1 MDTPEEQAWA
11 PCHLGAT
18 FRETFRLF
26 GRHPLSIL
34 LIGCLPWIAVD
45 AVAAFLGVG
54 ALGWEELNQGFPAAL
69 KRPLLRWALYLL
81 VTTFA
86 VSPLVEGALTQALS
100 EAYIQPSLSIRRAY
114 RRAFRRWGALMGIH
128 LLVGCLCVGIF
139 AGVAGG
145 AYLLAFFLLPESW
158 QTWKPFMAVSGG
170 TIISVVYWL
179 RWSLVVPVVFLEGM
193 SPGQALARS
202 RELTQGYRLP
212 IFGVVVV
219 GTGFSWILNAG
230 MQWLGI
236 GAETGVSLGNGLAF
250 IALPLVYL
258 GRRVSEGGYTPAE
271 LADALERET

>member
-1 MDTPEEQAWA
+1 MDTPEEKAWA

-18 FRETFRLF
+18 LQETFRLF

-54 ALGWEELNQGFPAAL
+54 ALGWEELNQGFPATL
-69 KRPLLRWALYLL
+69 KRPLLRWALYLM

-100 EAYIQPSLSIRRAY
+100 EAYIQSSLSIRRAY
-114 RRAFRRWGALMGIH
+114 GRAFRRWGALMGVH

-145 AYLLAFFLLPESW
+145 AYLLAFFLLPESG
-158 QTWKPFMAVSGG
+158 QTWKPFIAVSGG
-170 TIISVVYWL
+170 TIVSAVYWL

-236 GAETGVSLGNGLAF
+236 GAETGVSLGNGLEF

-258 GRRVSEGGYTPAE
+258 GQRVRQEGYTVTE
-271 LADALERET
+271 LAAALESEA